1 MFFGGRLME
10 KLTER
15 MKVVV
20 WLDSKGQENLS
31 ENRLREMFCGE
42 IFRLRP
48 ERMLLPEK
56 DIRQLADIR
65 LSGRSAEEKDHIA
78 AELRRYFGGFPA
90 GICYA
95 LDLMANGEK
104 RIPVED

>member
-1 MFFGGRLME
+1 ME

-15 MKVVV
+15 NESCC
-20 WLDSKGQENLS
+20 LAGLKGQENLS
-31 ENRLREMFCGE
+31 ENRLRMFCGE

-65 LSGRSAEEKDHIA
+65 LSGRSAEEKII
-78 AELRRYFGGFPA
+78 LQ
-90 GICYA
+90 
-95 LDLMANGEK
+95 LN
-104 RIPVED
+104 